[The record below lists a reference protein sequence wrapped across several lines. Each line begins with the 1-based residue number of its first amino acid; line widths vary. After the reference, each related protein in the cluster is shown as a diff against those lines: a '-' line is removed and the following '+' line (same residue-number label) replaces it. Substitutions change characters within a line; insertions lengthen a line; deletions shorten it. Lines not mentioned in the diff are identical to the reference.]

1 MTTHVISVTS
11 LLTGESLLVF
21 LYVDFFIIILN
32 RRVLLFGSS
41 QCFISSQNKPAHFTE
56 VMYVFTVTAVVNTVK
71 ELCGVV

>member
-41 QCFISSQNKPAHFTE
+41 KCFISAQNKPAHFTE